1 MSRDKE
7 FEARMQGMRYA
18 YEYAKANGVE
28 ELEKEMKRRNYT
40 KIPLNVP
47 EKGMKHFVEEVSN
60 RLYTMTLT
68 TFLFA
73 LHDEYGFGKKR
84 LKRMK
89 DSFDKLIQSTYDLDY
104 MSAHYV
110 TMGDYAKELNDK
122 YDIGIDLDRVDNCQ
136 ESVDKNNE
144 DYRMCRIDRVLE
156 VMRRDGFEE
165 AAAYLESKLG

>member
-1 MSRDKE
+1 MARDKE

-40 KIPLNVP
+40 KISLNVP

-60 RLYTMTLT
+60 NVYNMMLT
-68 TFLFA
+68 AILFA

-84 LKRMK
+84 LRKVK
-89 DSFDKLIQSTYDLDY
+89 DCFDKLVKDTYDLDY
-104 MSAHYV
+104 MSVHYV
-110 TMGDYAKELNDK
+110 TMGDYAKELIER
-122 YDIGIDLDRVDNCQ
+122 YDIGIDLNRVDSCQ